1 MNMLRNIKFYLSA
14 LAILVG
20 ATSCLDKYPGSS
32 IPEKEAMR
40 TFADAE
46 QTLTGIYASLK
57 SNALYSGY
65 LTLLPDIPADPG
77 YAVEGNTN
85 TYGSF
90 WRWDIRPTDLQLE
103 AVYAALYK
111 VIGNCN
117 FYLDRIDEVVAN
129 EISDTNIEK
138 LEQYTGEV
146 YAVRALCYT
155 ELLKTFCKAYEP
167 DTAQSELGV
176 VLRTKYFTPEAA
188 RRASLYDSYQF
199 VLDDLAE
206 AEKRLDKENDAYG
219 NVYMTS
225 ASAEALHARVALYM
239 QDWDTAIEYS
249 STLIDEKKATF
260 QLSDA
265 KTNYTSDYTYFDYM
279 WAYDLGYEVIWRIG
293 FTDTSYGG
301 ALGTVFLNF
310 NKDYTYFYPDY
321 VPGQAALDLYD
332 DADLRYSGYFY
343 QTETG
348 YAHGLSW
355 PLLVKYYGNRNLIA
369 NQIYHVSM
377 PKPFRLAEQY
387 LIRAEANIEW
397 AGGDLG
403 VAKADIETI
412 RGRAHMPVLT
422 VSDRNGLRSALRYE
436 RMVELCNEGFRWFDI
451 RRWGI
456 AEEVIS
462 GTLYAPA
469 SDGSMSNAI
478 PTIDENWHVTYKG
491 DTFDG
496 KKINLR
502 KFIDMAFD
510 PMKDYLWP
518 IPESERIALPQITQ
532 NPGYAGFAAE

>member
-57 SNALYSGY
+57 SSALYSGY
-65 LTLLPDIPADPG
+65 LTLLPDIQADLV

-146 YAVRALCYT
+146 YAVRALCYS

-387 LIRAEANIEW
+387 LIRAEAYCQKNDFSK
-397 AGGDLG
+397 AGNDLSTLRKMRYKSG
-403 VAKADIETI
+403 GTI
-412 RGRAHMPVLT
+412 NVTKDNWLQT
-422 VSDRNGLRSALRYE
+422 ISDERLR
-436 RMVELCNEGFRWFDI
+436 ELYMEGFRLHDLK
-451 RRWGI
+451 RWHKGFERKPQANSQ
-456 AEEVIS
+456 AE
-462 GTLYAPA
+462 
-469 SDGSMSNAI
+469 GSSL
-478 PTIDENWHVTYKG
+478 
-491 DTFDG
+491 
-496 KKINLR
+496 KIEADNPL
-502 KFIDMAFD
+502 FV
-510 PMKDYLWP
+510 WP
-518 IPESERIALPQITQ
+518 IPQHELEAPGSEILPNESNR
-532 NPGYAGFAAE
+532 

>member
-65 LTLLPDIPADPG
+65 LTLLPDIQADLV

-355 PLLVKYYGNRNLIA
+355 PAAGQILRQPQPDRQPDLPCLDAQAVPPGGAVPDPRRGLLPKERFFEGRQRSLDA
-369 NQIYHVSM
+369 AQDALQIGRYDQRHEGQLVADHLRRA
-377 PKPFRLAEQY
+377 PARTLHGGFPPARPQTLAQ
-387 LIRAEANIEW
+387 
-397 AGGDLG
+397 
-403 VAKADIETI
+403 
-412 RGRAHMPVLT
+412 
-422 VSDRNGLRSALRYE
+422 GLRA
-436 RMVELCNEGFRWFDI
+436 
-451 RRWGI
+451 
-456 AEEVIS
+456 
-462 GTLYAPA
+462 
-469 SDGSMSNAI
+469 
-478 PTIDENWHVTYKG
+478 
-491 DTFDG
+491 
-496 KKINLR
+496 
-502 KFIDMAFD
+502 
-510 PMKDYLWP
+510 
-518 IPESERIALPQITQ
+518 
-532 NPGYAGFAAE
+532 

>member
-65 LTLLPDIPADPG
+65 LTLLPDIQADLV

-321 VPGQAALDLYD
+321 VPGQAAPGS
-332 DADLRYSGYFY
+332 LRRCRPALF
-343 QTETG
+343 
-348 YAHGLSW
+348 GL
-355 PLLVKYYGNRNLIA
+355 LLPDRD
-369 NQIYHVSM
+369 
-377 PKPFRLAEQY
+377 RLCP
-387 LIRAEANIEW
+387 RAELAA
-397 AGGDLG
+397 AGQILRQPQPDRQPDLPCLDAQAVPPG
-403 VAKADIETI
+403 GAVPDPRRGLLPKERFFEGRQRPLDAAQDALQIGRYDQRHEGQLVADHL
-412 RGRAHMPVLT
+412 RRAPARTLHGGFPPARPQTLAQ
-422 VSDRNGLRSALRYE
+422 GLRA
-436 RMVELCNEGFRWFDI
+436 
-451 RRWGI
+451 
-456 AEEVIS
+456 
-462 GTLYAPA
+462 
-469 SDGSMSNAI
+469 
-478 PTIDENWHVTYKG
+478 
-491 DTFDG
+491 
-496 KKINLR
+496 
-502 KFIDMAFD
+502 
-510 PMKDYLWP
+510 
-518 IPESERIALPQITQ
+518 
-532 NPGYAGFAAE
+532 